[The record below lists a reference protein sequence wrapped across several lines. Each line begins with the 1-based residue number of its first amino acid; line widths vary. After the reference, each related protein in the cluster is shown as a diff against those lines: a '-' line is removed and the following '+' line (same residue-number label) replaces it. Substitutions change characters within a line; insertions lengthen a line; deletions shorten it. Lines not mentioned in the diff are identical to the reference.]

1 MSRAG
6 IDQALDGAHRDLMT
20 LALQWLST
28 LPVGATFT
36 GGQLWEHLPG
46 YVADTPGRCGAA
58 ITNLHRRGFIE
69 FAGYGPR
76 SADGEWDRPTRLW
89 RRTDIPIGE
98 KS

>member
-1 MSRAG
+1 MSRTG
-6 IDQALDGAHRDLMT
+6 IRQAVTNAHPDLMT

-46 YVADTPGRCGAA
+46 YVADAPGRCGAA
-58 ITNLHRRGFIE
+58 IANLHRRGFIE

-89 RRTDIPIGE
+89 RRTDIPIRT